1 MNLSRSRVL
10 ALLADNRDEIVHR
23 YFALVPQWCG
33 TSYRRSSLHSVAL
46 RAGC

>member
-23 YFALVPQWCG
+23 YFALVPQWCEPKN
-33 TSYRRSSLHSVAL
+33 RSWRSRHCVTF
-46 RAGC
+46 